1 MASILDRDPDA
12 GKKMDPRNSIASDFA
27 EDAVV
32 HDFGYSPSY
41 ARVFRSLGAM
51 SLTMAMASP
60 MCGIFIAVSYQIN
73 YGGYWGLTW
82 GWFIPSFLFLP
93 WALTTAEFCSSMP
106 VNGANYWWTAAL
118 APPSISRPL
127 SFIAGMANIMNAL
140 TSIASFAWAS
150 SSSICTIIGLFTGW
164 IPTNPI
170 IFAVAIATCAVWFFT
185 ASIRMDK
192 ASLVFISSATL
203 VLVSSACFVIG
214 LPVAQKTQGIPFTSA
229 ATVFGDYTNY
239 SDWGRPVSVPFTF
252 FCAAWVITGW
262 NAPSAVAEETHN
274 ARIVAPRSIINTYCL
289 QAGMGMLFCILL
301 AFCIT
306 DMEAAASDP
315 TGYAAFTLLIDRW
328 GLRVAG
334 AFLLIIF
341 LNTSIGGAAVLVM
354 MSCQTA
360 AFARDGGMLFN
371 DKLSY
376 VSPRSNM
383 PIYTTMFLTIGGM
396 LMLCLGFSPIASE
409 TIYSLAVIAIMV
421 LYALPMIFRVFDNG
435 RWVPG
440 PWNMG
445 RFSKPVHVLGFLTV
459 VYMMIME
466 CFPPQANWT
475 GATLNY
481 NWAVFM
487 GAVLLSTLLW
497 FSHGS
502 RSYKGVDQEMLR
514 AWREREHDRDL
525 NQEGSGQSRSETY
538 IEGVKP

>member
-1 MASILDRDPDA
+1 MASILDRDPDVV
-12 GKKMDPRNSIASDFA
+12 KKMDTRNSITLDFA
-27 EDAVV
+27 EDVVV
-32 HDFGYSPSY
+32 HNFGYSPSY
-41 ARVFRSLGAM
+41 ARVFRPLGAM
-51 SLTMAMASP
+51 SLIVVMAS
-60 MCGIFIAVSYQIN
+60 
-73 YGGYWGLTW
+73 
-82 GWFIPSFLFLP
+82 GWFIPSLLFLP

-106 VNGANYWWTAAL
+106 VTGANYWWTAAL

-127 SFIAGMANIMNAL
+127 YFIAGMANIMSAL

-164 IPTNPI
+164 APTNPI
-170 IFAVAIATCAVWFFT
+170 IFTVAIATCAAWFFT
-185 ASIRMDK
+185 ASIKMDK
-192 ASLVFISSATL
+192 ASLVFMASATL
-203 VLVSSACFVIG
+203 VLVSSVCFVIG

-239 SDWGRPVSVPFTF
+239 SDWDKPVSVPFTF
-252 FCAAWVITGW
+252 FCAAWVITDW

-274 ARIVAPRSIINTYCL
+274 ARIVPPRSIINTYCL

-306 DMEAAASDP
+306 DMEAAASGP
-315 TGYAAFTLLIDRW
+315 TQVSHFTTPVSGYAAFTLLIERW
-328 GLRVAG
+328 DLKAAG
-334 AFLLIIF
+334 AFLLIVF

-354 MSCQTA
+354 MPCQTA

-383 PIYTTMFLTIGGM
+383 PIYTTMFLTVGGM

-409 TIYSLAVIAIMV
+409 TIYSLAVIAVMV
-421 LYALPMIFRVFDNG
+421 LYALPMVFRIFDNG

-440 PWNMG
+440 PWIMG

-459 VYMMIME
+459 VYMTIME
-466 CFPPQANWT
+466 CFPPQADWT
-475 GATLNY
+475 GSTLNY
-481 NWAVFM
+481 NWAVFL
-487 GAVLLSTLLW
+487 GTVLLSALLW
-497 FSHGS
+497 ISHGS
-502 RSYKGVDQEMLR
+502 RHCKGVNQEMLR
-514 AWREREHDRDL
+514 AWREREHDHGL
-525 NQEGSGQSRSETY
+525 SQEGSGESRSETY

>member
-1 MASILDRDPDA
+1 MASILDRDPDTD
-12 GKKMDPRNSIASDFA
+12 KKMDPRNSIASDFA

-51 SLTMAMASP
+51 SITMAMAS
-60 MCGIFIAVSYQIN
+60 
-73 YGGYWGLTW
+73 

-118 APPSISRPL
+118 APPSISRHL

-140 TSIASFAWAS
+140 TRIASFAWAS

-164 IPTNPI
+164 VPANPI
-170 IFAVAIATCAVWFFT
+170 IFAVAIATYA
-185 ASIRMDK
+185 
-192 ASLVFISSATL
+192 
-203 VLVSSACFVIG
+203 ACNPRSRLLG
-214 LPVAQKTQGIPFTSA
+214 LFCHWTPRRSKTQGIPFTSA

-315 TGYAAFTLLIDRW
+315 AGYAAFNLLIDRW
-328 GLRVAG
+328 GLKVAG
-334 AFLLIIF
+334 AFLVIIF

-383 PIYTTMFLTIGGM
+383 PIYTTMFLTIGVM

-409 TIYSLAVIAIMV
+409 TIYSLAVIAVMV

-440 PWNMG
+440 PRNMG

-466 CFPPQANWT
+466 CFPPQGNWT

-481 NWAVFM
+481 NLAVFL

-502 RSYKGVDQEMLR
+502 RSYKGVNQEMLR
-514 AWREREHDRDL
+514 AWREQEHDRGL
-525 NQEGSGQSRSETY
+525 NQEGSGESRSETY
-538 IEGVKP
+538 IEGVKA

>member
-12 GKKMDPRNSIASDFA
+12 DKKMDPRNSIASDFA

-51 SLTMAMASP
+51 SLIMAMASP

-82 GWFIPSFLFLP
+82 YEYLLF
-93 WALTTAEFCSSMP
+93 
-106 VNGANYWWTAAL
+106 NGANYWWTAAL

-170 IFAVAIATCAVWFFT
+170 IFAVAIGTCAAWVFT
-185 ASIRMDK
+185 TSIRMDK

-203 VLVSSACFVIG
+203 VLVSSAYFVIG

-252 FCAAWVITGW
+252 CCAAWVITGW

-274 ARIVAPRSIINTYCL
+274 ARIVAPRSIINKYCL

-306 DMEAAASDP
+306 NMEAAASDP
-315 TGYAAFTLLIDRW
+315 AGYAAFTLLIDRW
-328 GLRVAG
+328 GLKVAG

-371 DKLSY
+371 GKPSY
-376 VSPRSNM
+376 VSPRINM

-396 LMLCLGFSPIASE
+396 LILCLGFSPIAPE

-421 LYALPMIFRVFDNG
+421 LYALHMIFRVFDNG
-435 RWVPG
+435 RRVPG

-445 RFSKPVHVLGFLTV
+445 RFGKPVHVLGFLTV

-466 CFPPQANWT
+466 CFPPQGNWT

-481 NWAVFM
+481 NWAVFL

-502 RSYKGVDQEMLR
+502 RSYKGVNQEMLR
-514 AWREREHDRDL
+514 AWREQEHDRGL
-525 NQEGSGQSRSETY
+525 NQEGSGESRSETY

>member
-12 GKKMDPRNSIASDFA
+12 DKKMGPRNSIASDFA
-27 EDAVV
+27 EDEVV

-41 ARVFRSLGAM
+41 ARVFRSLGTM
-51 SLTMAMASP
+51 SLTKAMASP

-118 APPSISRPL
+118 APPSIFRPL

-150 SSSICTIIGLFTGW
+150 PSSICTIIGLFTGW
-164 IPTNPI
+164 VPTNPI
-170 IFAVAIATCAVWFFT
+170 IFAVAIATCAAWFFT

-203 VLVSSACFVIG
+203 VLVSLACFVIG
-214 LPVAQKTQGIPFTSA
+214 LPVAQETQSMPFTSA

-239 SDWGRPVSVPFTF
+239 
-252 FCAAWVITGW
+252 I
-262 NAPSAVAEETHN
+262 
-274 ARIVAPRSIINTYCL
+274 APRSIINTYCL
-289 QAGMGMLFCILL
+289 QAGMGMIFCTLL

-315 TGYAAFTLLIDRW
+315 TGYAAFALLIERW
-328 GLRVAG
+328 GLKVAG

-341 LNTSIGGAAVLVM
+341 LSTSIGWGYAL
-354 MSCQTA
+354 
-360 AFARDGGMLFN
+360 N
-371 DKLSY
+371 YKLSY

-409 TIYSLAVIAIMV
+409 TIYSLAIIAVMV

-435 RWVPG
+435 RWVLG

-466 CFPPQANWT
+466 CFPPQATWT
-475 GATLNY
+475 GAMLNY
-481 NWAVFM
+481 NWAVFL
-487 GAVLLSTLLW
+487 GAVVLSTLLW

-502 RSYKGVDQEMLR
+502 PHYKGVNQEMLR
-514 AWREREHDRDL
+514 AWREREHDRGL
-525 NQEGSGQSRSETY
+525 SQEGSGESRSETY
-538 IEGVKP
+538 IEGVKPQPFSSPKMSSSFFCQCTLLPNPLIAI

>member
-1 MASILDRDPDA
+1 MASILDRDPDTD
-12 GKKMDPRNSIASDFA
+12 KKMDPRNSIASDFA

-51 SLTMAMASP
+51 SLTMAMAS
-60 MCGIFIAVSYQIN
+60 
-73 YGGYWGLTW
+73 

-118 APPSISRPL
+118 APPLISRPL

-140 TSIASFAWAS
+140 TRIASFAWAS

-164 IPTNPI
+164 VPANPI
-170 IFAVAIATCAVWFFT
+170 IFAVAIATYAAWFFT

-289 QAGMGMLFCILL
+289 QAGM
-301 AFCIT
+301 
-306 DMEAAASDP
+306 
-315 TGYAAFTLLIDRW
+315 DRW
-328 GLRVAG
+328 GLKVAG

-371 DKLSY
+371 DKLPY

-383 PIYTTMFLTIGGM
+383 PIYTTIFLTIGDM

-440 PWNMG
+440 PRNMG

-466 CFPPQANWT
+466 CFPPQGNWT

-481 NWAVFM
+481 NLAVFL

-502 RSYKGVDQEMLR
+502 RSYKGVNQEMLR
-514 AWREREHDRDL
+514 AWREQEHDRGL
-525 NQEGSGQSRSETY
+525 NQEGSGESRSETY

>member
-12 GKKMDPRNSIASDFA
+12 DKKMDPRNSIASDFA

-32 HDFGYSPSY
+32 HDFGYRPSY

-51 SLTMAMASP
+51 SLIMAMASP

-82 GWFIPSFLFLP
+82 YEYLLF
-93 WALTTAEFCSSMP
+93 
-106 VNGANYWWTAAL
+106 NGANYWWTAAL

-170 IFAVAIATCAVWFFT
+170 IFAVAIGTCAAWVFT
-185 ASIRMDK
+185 TSIRMDK

-229 ATVFGDYTNY
+229 ATVFGDYANY

-252 FCAAWVITGW
+252 CCAAWVITGW

-274 ARIVAPRSIINTYCL
+274 ARIVAPRSIINKYCL

-306 DMEAAASDP
+306 NMEAAASDP
-315 TGYAAFTLLIDRW
+315 AGYAAFTLLIDRW
-328 GLRVAG
+328 GLKVAG

-371 DKLSY
+371 GKPSY
-376 VSPRSNM
+376 VSPRINM

-396 LMLCLGFSPIASE
+396 LILCLGFSPIAPE

-421 LYALPMIFRVFDNG
+421 LYALHMIFRVFDNG

-445 RFSKPVHVLGFLTV
+445 RFGKPVHVLGFLTV

-466 CFPPQANWT
+466 CFPPQGNWT

-481 NWAVFM
+481 NWAVFL

-502 RSYKGVDQEMLR
+502 RSYKGVNQEMLR
-514 AWREREHDRDL
+514 AWREQEHDRGL
-525 NQEGSGQSRSETY
+525 NQEGSGESRSETY